1 MTVFIVV
8 IEQSS
13 LSSAQSNP
21 EISVKQL
28 SSDIASCMSKDK
40 FRLLSRLRKFRNLTA
55 DKKPEYL
62 VKLQHD
68 VNKSAQIYTTRQAQR
83 PEIDF
88 PSLPVCERK
97 DEIAEAITNNQ
108 VVIIAGETG
117 SGKTTQIHKICLDLG
132 RGIGGAWDSIT
143 DIPTHTHNYRW
154 MGGGRWGRGVG
165 QRHGY
170 GYGSEPN
177 VPT

>member
-68 VNKSAQIYTTRQAQR
+68 V
-83 PEIDF
+83 
-88 PSLPVCERK
+88 
-97 DEIAEAITNNQ
+97 
-108 VVIIAGETG
+108 
-117 SGKTTQIHKICLDLG
+117 LG
-132 RGIGGAWDSIT
+132 HA
-143 DIPTHTHNYRW
+143 
-154 MGGGRWGRGVG
+154 RGVA
-165 QRHGY
+165 
-170 GYGSEPN
+170 
-177 VPT
+177 TTW